1 MICSVGYTPKTFE
14 KLENHSF
21 FFSTEQ
27 LKRPF
32 MNFIKHLC
40 CLFLHRSKIQIP
52 STFLFL
58 CLSAH
63 MTVKKLEKVK
73 EIVNKCLKL

>member
-1 MICSVGYTPKTFE
+1 
-14 KLENHSF
+14 
-21 FFSTEQ
+21 
-27 LKRPF
+27 